1 MTHNVFNITVSE
13 CYMTCVV
20 CTSISPHDDVIPIL
34 YFCCSVFSTG
44 CDSDEIDKEDS
55 VLEVK
60 YRFIIQIDKK
70 A

>member
-1 MTHNVFNITVSE
+1 MN
-13 CYMTCVV
+13 CVV
-20 CTSISPHDDVIPIL
+20 CTFINPHDDVTPIL

-44 CDSDEIDKEDS
+44 CDSDETDKEDS